1 MSGHRTRGLHGN
13 FGAYARD
20 LYLGGEAGSKA
31 PVPADFAE
39 LERRAMERLD
49 ANAAAYIGAGA
60 GAETTT
66 SANREA
72 FDRRRLVPRMMRD
85 VSARNL
91 ATTVLGT
98 AMPAPLLLSPI
109 GAQGLADPEGEL
121 ASARAAAAVGVPMIA
136 SSVSHF
142 SLERIA
148 AAGGPDAPRWFQLY
162 WPTDQE
168 LAASF
173 VARAE
178 AAGYAAVVLTVD
190 TFVHGWKPR
199 DLERAWLPFLHG
211 IGVANYYED
220 PVFRA
225 GLARSPE
232 EDPAAAVDHFFTV
245 QGNPSVTWENL
256 AQLREMTTL
265 PILIKGLL
273 HPDDAR
279 EAVERGAD
287 GIIVSNHGGRQV
299 DGAIASLDALEAIVP
314 AVAGAVP
321 LLLDSGIRGGAD
333 AMKALATGADAVCL
347 GRPYIWGLALAG
359 EAGAESVLRMV
370 LAELDLTMALCGFT
384 DVGAIDAGALAP

>member
-1 MSGHRTRGLHGN
+1 LHGN

-20 LYLGGEAGSKA
+20 IYLGPEAGSGL
-31 PVPADFAE
+31 PVPADIAA

-49 ANAAAYIGAGA
+49 PDAAAYIGAGA
-60 GAETTT
+60 GTESTTR
-66 SANREA
+66 ANREA
-72 FDRRRLVPRMMRD
+72 FDRRRLMPRMMRD
-85 VSARNL
+85 VTGRDLSTA
-91 ATTVLGT
+91 VLGT
-98 AMPAPLLLSPI
+98 AAPAPLFLSPI
-109 GAQGLADPEGEL
+109 GAQSLADPEGEL
-121 ASARAAAAVGVPMIA
+121 ATARAAATVGVPLIA
-136 SSVSHF
+136 SSVAHF
-142 SLERIA
+142 TLEQIA
-148 AAGGPDAPRWFQLY
+148 AAAGPAAPRWFQLY
-162 WPTDQE
+162 WPTDDE

-178 AAGYAAVVLTVD
+178 AAGYAAIVITVD

-211 IGVANYYED
+211 IGVANYFAD

-225 GLARSPE
+225 ALPRSPE
-232 EDPAAAVDHFFTV
+232 EDPAAATDHFFSV

-256 AQLREMTTL
+256 ARLREMTSL
-265 PILIKGLL
+265 PVLIKGIL

-279 EAVERGAD
+279 EALARGAD

-299 DGAIASLDALEAIVP
+299 DGAVASLDALAAI
-314 AVAGAVP
+314 AAALDGALP

-333 AMKALATGADAVCL
+333 ALKALALGADAVCL

-359 EAGAESVLRMV
+359 EAGVEAVLRMV

-384 DVGAIDAGALAP
+384 AVEQIDRGALAPAPAGL